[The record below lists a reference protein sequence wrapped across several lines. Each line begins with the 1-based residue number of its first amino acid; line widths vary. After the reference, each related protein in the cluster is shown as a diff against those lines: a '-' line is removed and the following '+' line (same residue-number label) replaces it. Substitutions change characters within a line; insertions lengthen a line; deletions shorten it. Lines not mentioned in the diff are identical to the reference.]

1 MRFFTSCC
9 KVRCL
14 RLSVGGSEAPA
25 PSLLT
30 ARLRGVYLRILWTFS
45 THSGPRT
52 NPDNAGE
59 SKCKGQ
65 DTAGTGRPAG
75 GQWYYRPINS
85 VRLYHSWLHISIRR
99 PYRNPSS
106 GPVRLEGFFSFSV
119 HTFLSPYMF
128 LVTPPLSVMC
138 HCLRHSHHLQLFT
151 PWWSPRDLR
160 KTYTCGYSLLCLTF
174 TNKSATVMDSR
185 WSEACTVE
193 WAGDKSIW
201 PRSNHTEARIE
212 IIWWK
217 LLLLLFTIAY
227 LLFWVNVI
235 SPSVYYVKCLQWEL

>member
-14 RLSVGGSEAPA
+14 RLGVGGSEAPA
-25 PSLLT
+25 ASLLT

-99 PYRNPSS
+99 PHRNPSS
-106 GPVRLEGFFSFSV
+106 GPVRLDIHFS
-119 HTFLSPYMF
+119 
-128 LVTPPLSVMC
+128 
-138 HCLRHSHHLQLFT
+138 HL
-151 PWWSPRDLR
+151 
-160 KTYTCGYSLLCLTF
+160 TCSLLLHLSLSCVTASVTHITSSSLHLDEVH
-174 TNKSATVMDSR
+174 AT
-185 WSEACTVE
+185 
-193 WAGDKSIW
+193 
-201 PRSNHTEARIE
+201 
-212 IIWWK
+212 
-217 LLLLLFTIAY
+217 
-227 LLFWVNVI
+227 
-235 SPSVYYVKCLQWEL
+235 